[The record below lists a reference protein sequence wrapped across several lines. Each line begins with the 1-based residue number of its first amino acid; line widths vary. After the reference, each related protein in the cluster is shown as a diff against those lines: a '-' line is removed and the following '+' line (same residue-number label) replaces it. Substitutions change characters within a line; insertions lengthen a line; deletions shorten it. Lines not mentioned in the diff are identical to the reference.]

1 MTVTRWLCC
10 SSACRAQSPLCCG
23 MNALQGMS
31 ADDLVQ
37 LYDQQT
43 QLLDTHCP
51 LVTVCCRNKPAMPWF
66 DADCRS
72 ARRHARAAEIRLR
85 RTRSVADKQAWSYKI
100 GTVSASFYLL
110 HGGPCRRSQA
120 APSEHAR
127 ICWRHAPLSQWYS
140 CCCHAPPSCQPPDGR
155 QPSQVERR
163 EELLWTES
171 RYSAEAQ
178 SGLSVQ
184 FGA

>member
-72 ARRHARAAEIRLR
+72 ARRHARAAEIRFR

-127 ICWRHAPLSQWYS
+127 MLTTCTFVSMIQLLLSCASIMPATGW
-140 CCCHAPPSCQPPDGR
+140 PPTVAGWTQRRITLDW
-155 QPSQVERR
+155 VE
-163 EELLWTES
+163 
-171 RYSAEAQ
+171 
-178 SGLSVQ
+178 V
-184 FGA
+184 